1 MDTPR
6 EPYVPGQPGDPAL
19 RTFNFRYSSDPL
31 VIAAFN
37 RDTEDPV
44 IKSMFLASP
53 ADVTGNAKVV
63 RDAYR
68 LAVENA
74 RILHNPVFLSIR
86 GIENN
91 EPISI
96 QEIRLIA
103 VLFCEE

>member
-53 ADVTGNAKVV
+53 ADVTGNA
-63 RDAYR
+63 
-68 LAVENA
+68 
-74 RILHNPVFLSIR
+74 RILHKPVFLSIR